1 MLLLLA
7 VDDGPFCVLSFN
19 LNFNFQLR
27 FSLFRI
33 SFEQEFSFHRLGPS
47 SWSEG
52 VRVEGGLG
60 KGQGGDRGEDQEKDL
75 GEDKDGDQ
83 EEDQGQG

>member
-1 MLLLLA
+1 MVYFASLVFILTLI
-7 VDDGPFCVLSFN
+7 FN
-19 LNFNFQLR
+19 HD
-27 FSLFRI
+27 FSIFRM

-60 KGQGGDRGEDQEKDL
+60 KGQGGDREEDQEKDL

-83 EEDQGQG
+83 EENQGQG